1 MKKGLPVTVFFACIF
16 CYGKWCMKK
25 KDTMIE
31 TITQINN
38 KLQDNYFLLNH
49 WMEVKQEGK
58 SAASYF
64 MESGYRQIA
73 VYGMAEL
80 ANRLAEDLAGSEVV
94 LKYGIDRNVC
104 CTSSRMS
111 EIYSMED
118 KLPEADVIVVTPFYA
133 FESIKAELEK
143 KVRCPIISI
152 EDVVWGV

>member
-1 MKKGLPVTVFFACIF
+1 M
-16 CYGKWCMKK
+16 
-25 KDTMIE
+25 
-31 TITQINN
+31 
-38 KLQDNYFLLNH
+38 
-49 WMEVKQEGK
+49 
-58 SAASYF
+58 
-64 MESGYRQIA
+64 QIA
-73 VYGMAEL
+73 VYGLAEL